1 MRRTMPLVFATLLA
15 LTGLV
20 FGTTGCSAFVQ
31 RDLPADLA
39 DRITSDGG
47 TADDHMTAAL
57 LYLQKAKKVQTQA
70 EEFQTMASTI
80 KPIEDPKGIRRGAL
94 MTAAQEK
101 RSDAAEL
108 QQLFAAHYEK
118 AQTMLGKQQPQ

>member
-1 MRRTMPLVFATLLA
+1 MKRTMPLALATLIA
-15 LTGLV
+15 LSGVV

-31 RDLPADLA
+31 RDLPADLS
-39 DRITSDGG
+39 DRITSDAG

-70 EEFQTMASTI
+70 DQFQATAATI

>member
-20 FGTTGCSAFVQ
+20 VGTTGCSAFVQ
-31 RDLPADLA
+31 RDLPADLT
-39 DRITSDGG
+39 DRITSDAG

-57 LYLQKAKKVQTQA
+57 LYLQQAKKVQTQA
-70 EEFQTMASTI
+70 EQFQAMAATI
-80 KPIEDPKGIRRGAL
+80 KPIEDPKGIRRGGL

-101 RSDAAEL
+101 RSDAAQL

>member
-1 MRRTMPLVFATLLA
+1 MRRTMPVVFATLVP

-20 FGTTGCSAFVQ
+20 A
-31 RDLPADLA
+31 
-39 DRITSDGG
+39 G

-57 LYLQKAKKVQTQA
+57 LYLQQAKKVQTQA
-70 EEFQTMASTI
+70 EQFQAMAATI
-80 KPIEDPKGIRRGAL
+80 KPIEDPKGIRRGGL

-101 RSDAAEL
+101 RSDAAQL

>member
-1 MRRTMPLVFATLLA
+1 MKRTMPLMFTILLA
-15 LTGLV
+15 LTGIV
-20 FGTTGCSAFVQ
+20 FGATGCSAFTQ
-31 RDLPADLA
+31 RELPAELA
-39 DRITSDGG
+39 DRVIGEAG

-57 LYLQKAKKVQTQA
+57 LYLKQAKKVQSQA
-70 EEFQTMASTI
+70 EEFQTVASAI

-94 MTAAQEK
+94 MTAAHEK

-108 QQLFAAHYEK
+108 QQLFATHYEK